1 MTGQLIDR
9 IVDGGYFDSSGAV
22 TALEIANAVRTIT
35 TEPGSDVT
43 PLKPFIIEIS
53 SDPELFPEACTANQ
67 STREPSK
74 PDAYDYD
81 VLGTLDDPFT
91 ITKTRIARGYHTILR
106 LRAQMQD
113 LNKEADGTITE
124 EQSHAF
130 FRVCPQPRES
140 LEAVLSA
147 VTSRKTQSVAA
158 SSTGASNKQLR
169 DKPSSWKSLAMSWWL
184 SPPVQKY
191 LDGQICERQNRQPW
205 IETARLFGALPDVE
219 NGNGSRREAWKA
231 IEPTIC
237 PRAVKAAA
245 PPAKAASASSSSAEL
260 R

>member
-1 MTGQLIDR
+1 
-9 IVDGGYFDSSGAV
+9 
-22 TALEIANAVRTIT
+22 
-35 TEPGSDVT
+35 
-43 PLKPFIIEIS
+43 
-53 SDPELFPEACTANQ
+53 
-67 STREPSK
+67 
-74 PDAYDYD
+74 
-81 VLGTLDDPFT
+81 LDDPFT